1 MFQPKRHQ
9 HLVPLNRT
17 MRAVIL
23 VFSAVIAATTTLGT
37 ASAETPTPTPSVTS
51 MPTPTAIGDPD
62 GFNIPTPEPTT
73 PVVCGVGCF
82 NPTLN
87 SIDQASSPWVVVNK
101 LRPLAPITYKP
112 KLDKTINLAVPAAAA
127 YRKLK
132 TAVAAFGYGTL
143 CLNSGYR
150 SYATQTY
157 TYNNA
162 LARYGK
168 KVAEALAAHPGHSEH
183 QTGLAADVS
192 TTALGCKITNFGSS
206 KASAWIAKNAYQFG
220 FIVRYP
226 NNMQKI
232 TGYQYEPWHLR
243 FVGVEL
249 ATQMQKNKISTL
261 EQFWQLP
268 SAPNYKN

>member
-1 MFQPKRHQ
+1 MFKPKRQ
-9 HLVPLNRT
+9 MPIVRLNRT
-17 MRAVIL
+17 VRAFFAL
-23 VFSAVIAATTTLGT
+23 VATLLTLNFGFGSAF
-37 ASAETPTPTPSVTS
+37 AETPTPTPTPAPTSSPIPSDAETPSVT
-51 MPTPTAIGDPD
+51 PLP
-62 GFNIPTPEPTT
+62 PTT
-73 PVVCGVGCF
+73 PPVVCGVGCF
-82 NPTLN
+82 NPALY
-87 SIDQASSPWVVVNK
+87 SIDQAASPWVVVNK
-101 LRPLAPITYKP
+101 VRPLAPLTYKP
-112 KLDKTINLAVPAAAA
+112 KLDKTVNLAVPAAAA
-127 YRKLK
+127 FRKLK
-132 TAVAAFGYGTL
+132 TALAASGNGTL

-150 SYATQTY
+150 SYTTQQY

-162 LARYGK
+162 LSRYGK

-206 KASAWIAKNAYQFG
+206 KASTWIAKNAYQFG

-249 ATQMQKNKISTL
+249 ATQMMTSKITTL

-268 SAPNYKN
+268 AAPNYKN

>member
-1 MFQPKRHQ
+1 MFKPKRQ
-9 HLVPLNRT
+9 KPSVLLNRT
-17 MRAVIL
+17 MRTVIL
-23 VFSAVIAATTTLGT
+23 VFSTLFAANVGFGS
-37 ASAETPTPTPSVTS
+37 ASAETAAPTPSVTS
-51 MPTPTAIGDPD
+51 LPTPTAIGDPP
-62 GFNIPTPEPTT
+62 GFTTPTPTPSP

-101 LRPLAPITYKP
+101 LRPLAPIAYKP
-112 KLDKTINLAVPAAAA
+112 TLDKTINLAVPAAAA
-127 YRKLK
+127 FRKLK
-132 TAVAAFGYGTL
+132 TALAESGNGTL

-206 KASAWIAKNAYQFG
+206 KASAWIAKNAFQYG

-226 NNMQKI
+226 NDMQKI

-249 ATQMQKNKISTL
+249 ATQMQVSKISTL

-268 SAPNYKN
+268 AAPNYKN